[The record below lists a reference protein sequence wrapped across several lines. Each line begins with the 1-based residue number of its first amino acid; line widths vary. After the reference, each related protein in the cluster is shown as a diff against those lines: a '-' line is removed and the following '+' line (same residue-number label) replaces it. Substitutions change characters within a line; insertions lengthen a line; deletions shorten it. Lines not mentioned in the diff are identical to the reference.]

1 MVDPKLKQHP
11 LVLFLSTALPDQSE
25 SVYPCSLSPFS
36 EVYLRSYPTVPFK
49 YLRMCFAAIQSFMSK
64 FDHELVQHAYC
75 KTSVGFT
82 RYIKD
87 PISYL
92 YIVGSTNSESE
103 AASSG
108 SPL

>member
-1 MVDPKLKQHP
+1 M
-11 LVLFLSTALPDQSE
+11 
-25 SVYPCSLSPFS
+25 
-36 EVYLRSYPTVPFK
+36 YLRLYPTVPFK
-49 YLRMCFAAIQSFMSK
+49 YPRMCFAAIQMFMSK
-64 FDHELVQHAYC
+64 LDHELARRAYC
-75 KTSVGFT
+75 KTSVGFS